1 MSYFIA
7 ELYGRPDEYHD
18 PWNSPLARLVK
29 FADHTTFAHPVV
41 CKVRG
46 RKWGESEGAGSEAI
60 ICTTVDCSLTRHL
73 LQKKQLLDVKWE
85 AYGMKLFLVQEAWYL
100 QHLLIYTIDMN
111 LEDNQPGNACHDGVS
126 WILRRVLIV
135 LSIFNTLVQ
144 FLSWAMQ
151 IYHGKV
157 KTVKVRSWTFS
168 VPRTAT
174 NMWLWLRVGSWI
186 AICWIYSTCDCSVM
200 NGYLQPCLALQNGS
214 YAPEGCRQDSR
225 SVIYSMHNLT
235 WEVQYHEN
243 DGLEWRQIG
252 GVQDDRA
259 LISLAGMLLWGQVLE
274 CSILSE
280 KMAAFTFSLGIMIED
295 LSHPLYF
302 IGILLLAFGSALTN
316 IADEGYDQGLDVTLA
331 DLLKNVLGMGRNHEG
346 LSSLSVFLQII
357 FIIFVTII
365 MLNVLIAQL
374 SLTYGKVMTFA
385 RPSMLKYRASVTL
398 DLESLLP
405 LFLRQRVYNSLGFD
419 VPLPLSVSDV
429 GPAGGIQVWE
439 WESHCPGYIPDR
451 IKRYSGD
458 ATPQDPWPK
467 HDSES

>member
-1 MSYFIA
+1 
-7 ELYGRPDEYHD
+7 
-18 PWNSPLARLVK
+18 
-29 FADHTTFAHPVV
+29 
-41 CKVRG
+41 
-46 RKWGESEGAGSEAI
+46 
-60 ICTTVDCSLTRHL
+60 
-73 LQKKQLLDVKWE
+73 
-85 AYGMKLFLVQEAWYL
+85 
-100 QHLLIYTIDMN
+100 
-111 LEDNQPGNACHDGVS
+111 
-126 WILRRVLIV
+126 
-135 LSIFNTLVQ
+135 
-144 FLSWAMQ
+144 
-151 IYHGKV
+151 
-157 KTVKVRSWTFS
+157 
-168 VPRTAT
+168 
-174 NMWLWLRVGSWI
+174 
-186 AICWIYSTCDCSVM
+186 
-200 NGYLQPCLALQNGS
+200 
-214 YAPEGCRQDSR
+214 
-225 SVIYSMHNLT
+225 MHNLT
-235 WEVQYHEN
+235 WEVQYHEK
-243 DGLEWRQIG
+243 DGVEWRQIG

-295 LSHPLYF
+295 LSHPLFF

-331 DLLKNVLGMGRNHEG
+331 DLLKNVLGMGRSHEG

-374 SLTYGKVMTFA
+374 SLTYGKVMNFA

-405 LFLRQRVYNSLGFD
+405 LFLRQRVYDSLGFD